1 MDKLQALHAFW
12 SSFEIPAFDENSVP
26 DEKERIDLYGTAFP
40 YITYEVSSDDFG
52 NKISLSASLWY
63 RSSSWSDITRKEQEI
78 SAYITRGGR
87 LVPYDGGAMWISKGT
102 PWAQR
107 LGEDSDDQIRRIILN
122 VEIEFLD

>member
-12 SSFEIPAFDENSVP
+12 SSFNLKAYDETSVP
-26 DEKERIDLYGTAFP
+26 DDAVLP

-63 RSSSWSDITRKEQEI
+63 RSSSWSDITKKEQEI

-87 LVPYDGGAMWISKGT
+87 LVPYDDGAMWISKGT